1 MTIVAHAETMDIGI
15 YAKDGYYFHYKN
27 ATFNKTVSD
36 AEHATDET
44 ARNKLYGEAQKILA
58 DDVPALYLY
67 VIPKLG
73 VWNAKLEGL
82 WKNEPIPSNDLTEV
96 HWND

>member
-1 MTIVAHAETMDIGI
+1 MLRTA
-15 YAKDGYYFHYKN
+15 
-27 ATFNKTVSD
+27 SS
-36 AEHATDET
+36 EHATDD
-44 ARNKLYGEAQKILA
+44 AVRNKLYGDAQKILA
-58 DDVPALYLY
+58 DDVPALFLY

-96 HWND
+96 SWKD